1 MNKEFVKPTHLTI
14 DAMPYLQEIL
24 GNGIIKDLQENEEI
38 CPVCKGTGLQ
48 VDDNVYGLRND
59 PDKSRHFPYKHQ
71 SVISCR
77 NCFNGV
83 VRICRHCGKQIVRG
97 YTICKCEGA
106 KLERKNKEDA
116 KEQERLSKIKKLKYD
131 DPIVLELEMFYL
143 EEYPYNNGY
152 FTEWEELFEWVEG
165 DCFDNDDFDPPKYA
179 YPTEK
184 VFFSLDTDS
193 ILEQACDDLHEDA
206 YDNLCDIK
214 ELDNFLNEWSSKQIG
229 AATYMMNW
237 KYAIEIPWEL
247 ARD

>member
-1 MNKEFVKPTHLTI
+1 MNVSSNFFSS
-14 DAMPYLQEIL
+14 D
-24 GNGIIKDLQENEEI
+24 DLM
-38 CPVCKGTGLQ
+38 CDRFD
-48 VDDNVYGLRND
+48 DDN
-59 PDKSRHFPYKHQ
+59 
-71 SVISCR
+71 
-77 NCFNGV
+77 
-83 VRICRHCGKQIVRG
+83 
-97 YTICKCEGA
+97 
-106 KLERKNKEDA
+106 
-116 KEQERLSKIKKLKYD
+116 
-131 DPIVLELEMFYL
+131 
-143 EEYPYNNGY
+143 
-152 FTEWEELFEWVEG
+152 
-165 DCFDNDDFDPPKYA
+165 FDLPKYA